1 MSYSPHAFGITKGE
15 SAGSKFYLADAN
27 GDIEF
32 QNSDKI
38 IFGDG
43 AEASIY
49 WDGSALLIA
58 NQASQPVTLGHAD
71 ATVTIPG
78 NLTVTGTTTT
88 VNKIE
93 IATANGVVFEG
104 AVNDYETT
112 LVAADTTVSDKT
124 WTLPDVTDT
133 VVGLAATQTLT
144 NKTLT
149 SPVLTTPQINDT
161 SANHQYVFAVSE
173 LAADRTVTLPLLGG
187 ADEFTFNDHAQT
199 LTNKTLTSP
208 DINGGTIDGATI
220 ATSDV
225 TVGST
230 KTLNVSAGTL
240 TTSAAQ
246 NLAIVQGAAAN
257 VDIGTFSLTA
267 NTLVSDVAIGT
278 SPLTVTS
285 TTKVANLNADLL
297 DGMTTIDEGDMV
309 SDSATALPTQQSV
322 KAYVDAQSGTAAID
336 GTANGLND
344 RIATYSSATALNGE
358 ANLTFDG
365 SDLTIASHDAAANGL
380 ILGSTL
386 VTASAA
392 ELNILDGVTASAGQI
407 NSTLSTVTSATA
419 ISATSN
425 RYLLVD
431 TVAGA
436 VTVTL
441 NEDVAN
447 GTIVTIKKKTNDVNA
462 VTITSTDNID
472 GGAGNV
478 VLNYH
483 NEAMTFISDS
493 ADWYV
498 V

>member
-1 MSYSPHAFGITKGE
+1 MSYSPHAFGITEGQ
-15 SAGSKFYLADAN
+15 SAANKFYLADAN

-32 QNSDKI
+32 QDSDKI

-43 AEASIY
+43 ADASIY
-49 WDGSALLIA
+49 WDGSGLLIA
-58 NQASQPVTLGHAD
+58 NQASQPITLGHAS

-88 VNKIE
+88 VNKVE

-104 AVNDYETT
+104 TANDYETT
-112 LVAADTTVSDKT
+112 LVAADTTGSDKT

-208 DINGGTIDGATI
+208 DINGGTIDGATLGGA
-220 ATSDV
+220 ATV
-225 TVGST
+225 TVTDLTMSIGSDADGDMYYRASN
-230 KTLNVSAGTL
+230 KL
-240 TTSAAQ
+240 TPIPS
-246 NLAIVQGAAAN
+246 GAAGYVLKMNAG
-257 VDIGTFSLTA
+257 GTAPEWAS
-267 NTLVSDVAIGT
+267 S
-278 SPLTVTS
+278 
-285 TTKVANLNADLL
+285 
-297 DGMTTIDEGDMV
+297 
-309 SDSATALPTQQSV
+309 SA
-322 KAYVDAQSGTAAID
+322 AAID
-336 GTANGLND
+336 GTANGLDN

-365 SDLTIASHDAAANGL
+365 STLTVDGDVTIADGTNDLTITSHDDGTNGL

-392 ELNILDGVTASAGQI
+392 ELNILDGVTVTAGQI
-407 NSTLSTVTSATA
+407 NNTVTSHTVTPGSALTSASTRVHLCNTAGGAITITLTNDQANGTMFTVKKTTADAAT
-419 ISATSN
+419 
-425 RYLLVD
+425 
-431 TVAGA
+431 
-436 VTVTL
+436 VTVT
-441 NEDVAN
+441 
-447 GTIVTIKKKTNDVNA
+447 
-462 VTITSTDNID
+462 SSDNID
-472 GGAGNV
+472 GSSSDV
-478 VLNYH
+478 VLYYQ
-483 NEAMTFISDS
+483 NESVTLISDGLN
-493 ADWYV
+493 YFIV
-498 V
+498 